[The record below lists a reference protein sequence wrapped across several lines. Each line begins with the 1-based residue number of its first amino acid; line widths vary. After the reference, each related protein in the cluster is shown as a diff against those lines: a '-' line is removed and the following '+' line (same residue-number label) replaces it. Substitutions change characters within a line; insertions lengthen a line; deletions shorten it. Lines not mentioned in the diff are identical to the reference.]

1 MNIVEKR
8 LNELKPYENNPRIN
22 DGAVKFVK
30 NSIEE
35 FGFKVPIVIDKNGVI
50 VAGHT
55 RYKASQ
61 ELGLETVPC
70 VVADDLTDEQV
81 KAFRIADNKTAEK
94 ASWDL
99 DALNKNWDY
108 SRGNFS
114 GALQIAKKHGRVH
127 WKDIEKDMY
136 FLDFE
141 RNKAVGFNTNTSEAR
156 AKYAG
161 MTMKDY
167 LHYLWNSP
175 KAGQSP
181 YKIFEKVLKPVGFDE
196 NNDIIYEYDNSV
208 TFLKRTEEITELEAE
223 EARHV

>member
-30 NSIEE
+30 NSIYE
-35 FGFKVPIVIDKNGVI
+35 FGFKVPIVIDKDGVI
-50 VAGHT
+50 IAGHT

-99 DALNKNWDY
+99 DALKTEMEELEEID
-108 SRGNFS
+108 G
-114 GALQIAKKHGRVH
+114 I
-127 WKDIEKDMY
+127 DMRD
-136 FLDFE
+136 FGFGDFE
-141 RNKAVGFNTNTSEAR
+141 ISALTEDMEAE
-156 AKYAG
+156 G
-161 MTMKDY
+161 
-167 LHYLWNSP
+167 
-175 KAGQSP
+175 
-181 YKIFEKVLKPVGFDE
+181 
-196 NNDIIYEYDNSV
+196 YDNELMDAFSEHSEEM
-208 TFLKRTEEITELEAE
+208 LKKQRVIITYETEEEQLFLEKLLQVTELKVCYDIKELMHE
-223 EARHV
+223 

>member
-30 NSIEE
+30 SSIEE

-99 DALNKNWDY
+99 DALKTEMEELEEID
-108 SRGNFS
+108 G
-114 GALQIAKKHGRVH
+114 I
-127 WKDIEKDMY
+127 DMRD
-136 FLDFE
+136 FGFGDFE
-141 RNKAVGFNTNTSEAR
+141 ISALTEDMEAE
-156 AKYAG
+156 G
-161 MTMKDY
+161 
-167 LHYLWNSP
+167 
-175 KAGQSP
+175 
-181 YKIFEKVLKPVGFDE
+181 
-196 NNDIIYEYDNSV
+196 YDNELMDAFSEHSEDM
-208 TFLKRTEEITELEAE
+208 LKKQRVIITYETEEEQLFLEKLLQVTELKVCYDVE
-223 EARHV
+223 ELMHE

>member
-35 FGFKVPIVIDKNGVI
+35 FGFKVPIVIDKDGVI

-99 DALNKNWDY
+99 DALKTEMEELEEID
-108 SRGNFS
+108 G
-114 GALQIAKKHGRVH
+114 I
-127 WKDIEKDMY
+127 DMRD
-136 FLDFE
+136 FGFGDFE
-141 RNKAVGFNTNTSEAR
+141 ISALTEDMEAEGYDNELMDAFSEHSEEMLKKQRVIITYETEEEHLRQMKSVEEELQNTTSEYR
-156 AKYAG
+156 KRDLR
-161 MTMKDY
+161 KR
-167 LHYLWNSP
+167 L
-175 KAGQSP
+175 QR
-181 YKIFEKVLKPVGFDE
+181 LKKQL
-196 NNDIIYEYDNSV
+196 NQYDCY
-208 TFLKRTEEITELEAE
+208 RGY
-223 EARHV
+223 

>member
-1 MNIVEKR
+1 MLNTNNGIQLGFILPSVCLGSFSNKEENMNIVEKR

-99 DALNKNWDY
+99 DALKTEMEELEEID
-108 SRGNFS
+108 G
-114 GALQIAKKHGRVH
+114 I
-127 WKDIEKDMY
+127 DMRD
-136 FLDFE
+136 FGFGDFE
-141 RNKAVGFNTNTSEAR
+141 ISALTEDMEAE
-156 AKYAG
+156 G
-161 MTMKDY
+161 
-167 LHYLWNSP
+167 
-175 KAGQSP
+175 
-181 YKIFEKVLKPVGFDE
+181 
-196 NNDIIYEYDNSV
+196 YDNELMDAFSEHSEDM
-208 TFLKRTEEITELEAE
+208 LKKQRVIITYETEEEQLFLEKLLQVTELKVCYDIKELMHE
-223 EARHV
+223 

>member
-30 NSIEE
+30 SSIEE
-35 FGFKVPIVIDKNGVI
+35 FGFKVPIVIDKDGVI

-99 DALNKNWDY
+99 DALKTEMEE
-108 SRGNFS
+108 
-114 GALQIAKKHGRVH
+114 
-127 WKDIEKDMY
+127 IEEIDGIDMRD
-136 FLDFE
+136 FGFGDFE
-141 RNKAVGFNTNTSEAR
+141 ISALTEDMEAE
-156 AKYAG
+156 G
-161 MTMKDY
+161 
-167 LHYLWNSP
+167 
-175 KAGQSP
+175 
-181 YKIFEKVLKPVGFDE
+181 
-196 NNDIIYEYDNSV
+196 YDNELMDAFSEHSEDM
-208 TFLKRTEEITELEAE
+208 LKKQRVIITYETEEEQLYLEKLLQVTELKVVYDIKELMHE
-223 EARHV
+223 

>member
-1 MNIVEKR
+1 MPLGFDILPSVCLGSFNNKEENMNIVEKR

-99 DALNKNWDY
+99 DALKTEMEELEEIDGIDMRDFGFGDFEISALTEDMEAEGYDNELMDA
-108 SRGNFS
+108 FS
-114 GALQIAKKHGRVH
+114 EHSEDMLKKQRVIITYETEEEQLFLEKLLQVTELKVCY
-127 WKDIEKDMY
+127 DIE
-136 FLDFE
+136 
-141 RNKAVGFNTNTSEAR
+141 
-156 AKYAG
+156 
-161 MTMKDY
+161 
-167 LHYLWNSP
+167 
-175 KAGQSP
+175 
-181 YKIFEKVLKPVGFDE
+181 
-196 NNDIIYEYDNSV
+196 
-208 TFLKRTEEITELEAE
+208 ELMHE
-223 EARHV
+223 

>member
-35 FGFKVPIVIDKNGVI
+35 FGFNVPIVIDKNGVI

-70 VVADDLTDEQV
+70 VVADYLTDEQV

-99 DALNKNWDY
+99 DALKTEMEELEEID
-108 SRGNFS
+108 G
-114 GALQIAKKHGRVH
+114 I
-127 WKDIEKDMY
+127 DMRD
-136 FLDFE
+136 FGFGDFE
-141 RNKAVGFNTNTSEAR
+141 ISALTEDMEAE
-156 AKYAG
+156 G
-161 MTMKDY
+161 
-167 LHYLWNSP
+167 
-175 KAGQSP
+175 
-181 YKIFEKVLKPVGFDE
+181 
-196 NNDIIYEYDNSV
+196 YDNELMDAFSEHSEDM
-208 TFLKRTEEITELEAE
+208 LKKQRVIITYETEEEQLFLEKLLQVTELKVCYDIKELMNE
-223 EARHV
+223 

>member
-30 NSIEE
+30 SSIEE
-35 FGFKVPIVIDKNGVI
+35 FGFKVPIVIDKDGVI

-99 DALNKNWDY
+99 DALKTEMEELEEID
-108 SRGNFS
+108 G
-114 GALQIAKKHGRVH
+114 I
-127 WKDIEKDMY
+127 DMRD
-136 FLDFE
+136 FGFGDFE
-141 RNKAVGFNTNTSEAR
+141 ISALTEDMEAE
-156 AKYAG
+156 G
-161 MTMKDY
+161 
-167 LHYLWNSP
+167 
-175 KAGQSP
+175 
-181 YKIFEKVLKPVGFDE
+181 
-196 NNDIIYEYDNSV
+196 YDNELMDAFSEHSEEA
-208 TFLKRTEEITELEAE
+208 LKKQRVIITYETEEEQLYLEKLLQVTELKVCYDIKELIHE
-223 EARHV
+223 

>member
-35 FGFKVPIVIDKNGVI
+35 FGFKVPIVKNGVI

-99 DALNKNWDY
+99 DALKTEMEELEEIDGIDMREFGFGDFEISALTEDMEAEGYDNELMDA
-108 SRGNFS
+108 FS
-114 GALQIAKKHGRVH
+114 EHSEEMLKKQRVIITYETEEEQLFLEKLLQVTELKVCY
-127 WKDIEKDMY
+127 DIE
-136 FLDFE
+136 
-141 RNKAVGFNTNTSEAR
+141 
-156 AKYAG
+156 
-161 MTMKDY
+161 
-167 LHYLWNSP
+167 
-175 KAGQSP
+175 
-181 YKIFEKVLKPVGFDE
+181 
-196 NNDIIYEYDNSV
+196 
-208 TFLKRTEEITELEAE
+208 ELMHE
-223 EARHV
+223 

>member
-22 DGAVKFVK
+22 DRAVKFVK

-99 DALNKNWDY
+99 DALKTEMEELEEID
-108 SRGNFS
+108 G
-114 GALQIAKKHGRVH
+114 I
-127 WKDIEKDMY
+127 DMRD
-136 FLDFE
+136 FGFGDFE
-141 RNKAVGFNTNTSEAR
+141 ISALTEDMEAE
-156 AKYAG
+156 G
-161 MTMKDY
+161 
-167 LHYLWNSP
+167 
-175 KAGQSP
+175 
-181 YKIFEKVLKPVGFDE
+181 
-196 NNDIIYEYDNSV
+196 YDNELMDAFSEHSEDM
-208 TFLKRTEEITELEAE
+208 LKKQRVIITYETEEEQLFLEKLLQVTELKVCYDIKELMNE
-223 EARHV
+223 

>member
-1 MNIVEKR
+1 MPLGFDILPSVCLGSFNTKEETMNIVEKR

-99 DALNKNWDY
+99 DALKTEMEELEEID
-108 SRGNFS
+108 G
-114 GALQIAKKHGRVH
+114 I
-127 WKDIEKDMY
+127 DMRD
-136 FLDFE
+136 FGFGDFE
-141 RNKAVGFNTNTSEAR
+141 ISALTEDMDAEG
-156 AKYAG
+156 
-161 MTMKDY
+161 
-167 LHYLWNSP
+167 
-175 KAGQSP
+175 
-181 YKIFEKVLKPVGFDE
+181 
-196 NNDIIYEYDNSV
+196 YDNELMDAFSEHSEDMLKKQRV
-208 TFLKRTEEITELEAE
+208 IITYETEQEQLFLEKLLQVTELKVCYDIKELMHE
-223 EARHV
+223 

>member
-8 LNELKPYENNPRIN
+8 LNELKPYENNHIIN

-81 KAFRIADNKTAEK
+81 KAFRIADNKTSEK

-99 DALNKNWDY
+99 DALKTEMEELEEID
-108 SRGNFS
+108 G
-114 GALQIAKKHGRVH
+114 I
-127 WKDIEKDMY
+127 DMRE
-136 FLDFE
+136 FGFDDFE
-141 RNKAVGFNTNTSEAR
+141 ISALTEDMEAE
-156 AKYAG
+156 G
-161 MTMKDY
+161 
-167 LHYLWNSP
+167 
-175 KAGQSP
+175 
-181 YKIFEKVLKPVGFDE
+181 
-196 NNDIIYEYDNSV
+196 YDNELMDAFSEHSEEM
-208 TFLKRTEEITELEAE
+208 LKKQRVIITYETE

>member
-35 FGFKVPIVIDKNGVI
+35 FGFKVPIVIDKNGTI

-70 VVADDLTDEQV
+70 VVADEQV

-99 DALNKNWDY
+99 DALKTEMEELEEID
-108 SRGNFS
+108 G
-114 GALQIAKKHGRVH
+114 I
-127 WKDIEKDMY
+127 DMRD
-136 FLDFE
+136 FGFGDFE
-141 RNKAVGFNTNTSEAR
+141 ISALTGDMEAE
-156 AKYAG
+156 G
-161 MTMKDY
+161 
-167 LHYLWNSP
+167 
-175 KAGQSP
+175 
-181 YKIFEKVLKPVGFDE
+181 
-196 NNDIIYEYDNSV
+196 YDNELMDAFSEHSKEM
-208 TFLKRTEEITELEAE
+208 LKKQLNQYDYYRGY
-223 EARHV
+223 

>member
-30 NSIEE
+30 NSIYE

-99 DALNKNWDY
+99 DALKTEMEELEEID
-108 SRGNFS
+108 G
-114 GALQIAKKHGRVH
+114 I
-127 WKDIEKDMY
+127 DMRD
-136 FLDFE
+136 FGFGDFE
-141 RNKAVGFNTNTSEAR
+141 ISALTEDMEAE
-156 AKYAG
+156 G
-161 MTMKDY
+161 
-167 LHYLWNSP
+167 
-175 KAGQSP
+175 
-181 YKIFEKVLKPVGFDE
+181 
-196 NNDIIYEYDNSV
+196 YDNELMDAFSEHSEDM
-208 TFLKRTEEITELEAE
+208 LKKQRVIITYETEEEQLFLEKLLQVTELKVCYDIKELMHE
-223 EARHV
+223 

>member
-99 DALNKNWDY
+99 DALKTEMEELEEID
-108 SRGNFS
+108 G
-114 GALQIAKKHGRVH
+114 I
-127 WKDIEKDMY
+127 DMRD
-136 FLDFE
+136 FGFGDFE
-141 RNKAVGFNTNTSEAR
+141 ISALTEDMEAE
-156 AKYAG
+156 G
-161 MTMKDY
+161 
-167 LHYLWNSP
+167 
-175 KAGQSP
+175 
-181 YKIFEKVLKPVGFDE
+181 
-196 NNDIIYEYDNSV
+196 YDNELMDAFSEHSEEM
-208 TFLKRTEEITELEAE
+208 LKKQRVIITYETEEEQLFLEKLLQVTELKVCYDIDELMHE
-223 EARHV
+223 

>member
-35 FGFKVPIVIDKNGVI
+35 FGFKVPIVIDKDGVI

-99 DALNKNWDY
+99 DALKTEMEEFEEID
-108 SRGNFS
+108 G
-114 GALQIAKKHGRVH
+114 I
-127 WKDIEKDMY
+127 
-136 FLDFE
+136 DFE
-141 RNKAVGFNTNTSEAR
+141 ISALTEDMEAE
-156 AKYAG
+156 G
-161 MTMKDY
+161 
-167 LHYLWNSP
+167 
-175 KAGQSP
+175 
-181 YKIFEKVLKPVGFDE
+181 
-196 NNDIIYEYDNSV
+196 YDNELMDAFSEHSEEM
-208 TFLKRTEEITELEAE
+208 LKKQRVIITYETEEEQLYLEKLLQVTELKVCYDIKELIHE
-223 EARHV
+223 